1 MADINLLPQELKTGK
16 DVQKTAQVLTRV
28 VVVLVVVLIIIGG
41 AGGGALLIMNNNLKE
56 SKTRQDELKQNIQNL
71 ESTEQKIVLVRDRIQ
86 KTQNLLTAREEY
98 QTLTKYDQL
107 IKSLAPTEASFVG
120 AELSTDV
127 KKLKLSFKNSRSL
140 STVLKFLSET
150 SEYEAVTIE
159 SLTFNPFSGY
169 DLELILF

>member
-16 DVQKTAQVLTRV
+16 DVEKTAQVLTRV
-28 VVVLVVVLIIIGG
+28 VVVLVVILVIIGA

-56 SKTRQDELKQNIQNL
+56 SKTHQDELKQSIQGL

-86 KTQNLLTAREEY
+86 KSQSLLTARGEY
-98 QTLTKYDQL
+98 TTLTKYDQL
-107 IKSLAPTEASFVG
+107 IKSLASSEASFVG
-120 AELSTDV
+120 AEVSVDV

-140 STVLKFLSET
+140 SSVLKFLGET
-150 SEYEAVTIE
+150 TEYEAVTIE